1 VSPHTGRHFFA
12 GPQPMIIASW
22 NINSVRKRIAQLE
35 RLAEQS
41 GADVICLQETKAS
54 VEAFPAAE
62 VAAMGYAYQA
72 LSGFGGYNGVAIL
85 SRLPLDNVNRYPHCG
100 RNDARHISAT
110 ISDLSVHS
118 LYIPAGGELACT
130 ERNPKFAH
138 KLKFVDAVAD
148 HFAGHHGYRDSIVV
162 AGDFNVAPLPADVWD
177 HVKLSRIVTHTP
189 IEIAALERMKRSLQF
204 IDTLREVVPED
215 DPVFTWWSYRAA
227 DWQAANKGRR
237 LDHIWVTQ
245 PLKPRIAA
253 VEVLTDIRHWTPPSD
268 HVPVILKLRPVTDAP
283 P

>member
-1 VSPHTGRHFFA
+1 MLT
-12 GPQPMIIASW
+12 IASW
-22 NINSVRKRIAQLE
+22 NINSVRKRLGQLE
-35 RLAEQS
+35 RLAEETE
-41 GADVICLQETKAS
+41 ADVICLQETKAK

-62 VAAMGYAYQA
+62 IAAMGYPHQA
-72 LSGFGGYNGVAIL
+72 VAGFGGYNGVAIL
-85 SRLPLDNVNRYPHCG
+85 SKLPLSEIDRYPHCG
-100 RNDARHISAT
+100 RDDARHISAT
-110 ISDLSVHS
+110 VEGISVHS
-118 LYIPAGGELACT
+118 LYVPAGGELPDI

-138 KLKFVDAVAD
+138 KLKFVEAVAE
-148 HFAGHHGYRDSIVV
+148 HFAGRHGYRDSLVV
-162 AGDFNVAPLPADVWD
+162 AGDFNVAPLPSDVWD

-204 IDTLREVVPED
+204 IDTLREVVPAG

-245 PLKPRIAA
+245 PLKARIAG

-268 HVPVILKLRPVTDAP
+268 HVPVILKLRASESALPL
-283 P
+283 